1 MAHTPLDEHI
11 LNLLEQ
17 NGEMRSRAIYD
28 TKPETSNN
36 TIRGRIGKLKKAGKI
51 EKVENGLY
59 RLAPIDPQTAFRE
72 KRKKFSSDERAAEDN
87 EDTINALLN
96 TYDEVLVLFQSWVF
110 QNLVSEEIDFA
121 QQLIFLENFKWLTAI
136 ADKLMRRWSLVHVGY
151 DTNTRQAQEDAK
163 AKAEKKQQEALKNA
177 PIEDQ
182 IIVVGHYRDGFE
194 EILAKLPK
202 RVVDDATV

>member
-87 EDTINALLN
+87 EDTS
-96 TYDEVLVLFQSWVF
+96 T
-110 QNLVSEEIDFA
+110 
-121 QQLIFLENFKWLTAI
+121 
-136 ADKLMRRWSLVHVGY
+136 HC
-151 DTNTRQAQEDAK
+151 
-163 AKAEKKQQEALKNA
+163 
-177 PIEDQ
+177 
-182 IIVVGHYRDGFE
+182 
-194 EILAKLPK
+194 
-202 RVVDDATV
+202 